1 MKFLVIGDSCTDIFV
16 YGRCD
21 RMAPAAPVPVFL
33 SGREVR
39 NMGMAGNVYK
49 NIISLEADCDI
60 ITNTAELTKTRFVE
74 DKTNHML
81 LRLDS
86 DEGSVDRITGI
97 EEIKYDDY
105 DAIVISDYDK
115 GFLTEEDIENISQRH
130 PLVFLDTKKI
140 LGEWAKNVTYIK
152 INEIEYTKTR
162 HTLGE
167 WCEDSLIVTLG
178 SGGCKYQDKI
188 FPVTRVEIRDL
199 IGAGDTFL
207 ASLVY
212 NFVKRGNIYV
222 AIDFANERATQVVQQ
237 RGVNTARW
245 IQ

>member
-1 MKFLVIGDSCTDIFV
+1 
-16 YGRCD
+16 
-21 RMAPAAPVPVFL
+21 
-33 SGREVR
+33 
-39 NMGMAGNVYK
+39 
-49 NIISLEADCDI
+49 
-60 ITNTAELTKTRFVE
+60 
-74 DKTNHML
+74 
-81 LRLDS
+81 
-86 DEGSVDRITGI
+86 
-97 EEIKYDDY
+97 
-105 DAIVISDYDK
+105 
-115 GFLTEEDIENISQRH
+115 
-130 PLVFLDTKKI
+130 
-140 LGEWAKNVTYIK
+140 
-152 INEIEYTKTR
+152 
-162 HTLGE
+162 
-167 WCEDSLIVTLG
+167 LG

>member
-1 MKFLVIGDSCTDIFV
+1 
-16 YGRCD
+16 
-21 RMAPAAPVPVFL
+21 MAPAAPVPVFL

>member
-60 ITNTAELTKTRFVE
+60 ITNTAELTKTRLVE

-130 PLVFLDTKKI
+130 PLVFLDTKR
-140 LGEWAKNVTYIK
+140 Y
-152 INEIEYTKTR
+152 
-162 HTLGE
+162 
-167 WCEDSLIVTLG
+167 
-178 SGGCKYQDKI
+178 
-188 FPVTRVEIRDL
+188 
-199 IGAGDTFL
+199 
-207 ASLVY
+207 
-212 NFVKRGNIYV
+212 
-222 AIDFANERATQVVQQ
+222 
-237 RGVNTARW
+237 
-245 IQ
+245 